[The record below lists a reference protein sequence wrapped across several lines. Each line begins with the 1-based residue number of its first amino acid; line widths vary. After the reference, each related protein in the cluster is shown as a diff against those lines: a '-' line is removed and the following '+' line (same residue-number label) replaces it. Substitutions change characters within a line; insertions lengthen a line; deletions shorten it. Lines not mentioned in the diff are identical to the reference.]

1 MSTML
6 QHLKMGEVVAGRFRI
21 ESIIGEGGMGTVYL
35 ARHITLPREYAI
47 KVLKTDFCADDSYVE
62 RFRREAIAASRV
74 VHPNV
79 VYITDFG
86 KFDNGSFYIVMEHL
100 NGIGMDEVLD
110 SSGAQPLSR
119 ILPILIQLADA
130 LDYAGSLGIVHRDLK
145 PENIMLCTV
154 RGHKDVVKLVDFG
167 IAKLLE
173 GQYANVRIT
182 MQGQIFG
189 TPEYI
194 SPEQA
199 MDAKIDARSDIYSLG
214 VMAYELAT
222 GSPPFDGPPAMILRK
237 HVQDQ
242 PDAPSSR
249 MPRQLIPPGF
259 DGIVL
264 RCLAKKPDD
273 RYQTARALCRDLQ
286 KLRGQLAGMADDLV
300 GQRRTPTR
308 AHMRVTTR
316 GEWGTL
322 SDFSEPMIN
331 VLDDG
336 PEDFRALEND
346 SGSGSAMQLAASS
359 RDLREDLHATLKEVA
374 FLLSETAIR
383 STELSE
389 VLSQLLRIEEEG
401 KALVGKIAV
410 LEQNFERIRFEYGE
424 QETMLRYALIDLRLL
439 HSRILER
446 CQGAPTGGDKVQA
459 DDLNYQIAAL
469 QRRLEEVK
477 TEKGEKTR
485 TLAEDV
491 QKYRQAKADREEE
504 SAGCYTELHAVV
516 EGVRDQAKS
525 GTLPALYTKLDDLS
539 EKLQLTRQSVRFLK
553 RQ

>member
-1 MSTML
+1 
-6 QHLKMGEVVAGRFRI
+6 MGQVVAGRFCI
-21 ESIIGEGGMGTVYL
+21 EDIIGEGGMGTVYL
-35 ARHITLPREYAI
+35 ARHITLPREFAI
-47 KVLKTDFCADDSYVE
+47 KVLKMDLCADDSYVE

-79 VYITDFG
+79 VHITDFG
-86 KFDNGSFYIVMEHL
+86 HFEDGAFYIVMEHL
-100 NGIGMDEVLD
+100 DGIGMDELVED
-110 SSGAQPLSR
+110 RGAQPLSR
-119 ILPILIQLADA
+119 ILPIMIQLADA
-130 LDYAGSLGIVHRDLK
+130 LDYAGTLGIVHRDLK
-145 PENIMLCTV
+145 PENVMLCNV

-173 GQYANVRIT
+173 AKYADVRIT

-199 MDAKIDARSDIYSLG
+199 MDAEVDARSDIYSLG

-222 GSPPFDGPPAMILRK
+222 GNPPFDGPAAKILRM
-237 HVQDQ
+237 HVHDR

-300 GQRRTPTR
+300 GQKQAPTR

-322 SDFSEPMIN
+322 ENFSEPMIN

-336 PEDFRALEND
+336 PENLQALEND
-346 SGSGSAMQLAASS
+346 TSSAMQLAANS
-359 RDLREDLHATLKEVA
+359 RDLREDLHSTLKELG
-374 FLLSETAIR
+374 FSLGETAIR
-383 STELSE
+383 STELSD
-389 VLSQLLRIEEEG
+389 VLSQLLRIEEESN
-401 KALVGKIAV
+401 ALVGKIAV
-410 LEQNFERIRFEYGE
+410 LEQNFERIRFEAGE

-439 HSRILER
+439 HSKLLER
-446 CQGAPTGGDKVQA
+446 CMGAPAGEDKVQA
-459 DDLNYQIAAL
+459 DDLSFQIEAL
-469 QRRLEEVK
+469 QRRLEEVTK
-477 TEKGEKTR
+477 DKGAKIR
-485 TLAEDV
+485 TLNDDV
-491 QKYRQAKADREEE
+491 QRFRQAKADREEE
-504 SAGCYTELHAVV
+504 SAGCYTELHMVV
-516 EGVRDQAKS
+516 EGVRDQARS
-525 GTLPALYTKLDDLS
+525 GNLPALYAKLDELA
-539 EKLQLTRQSVRFLK
+539 EKLQLTRQSVRFLNQ
-553 RQ
+553 RSTIRR